1 MSLSAVHKH
10 LIMRMGIGCTFSHCG
25 QGRRGPVKAFQFLEG
40 SADRLEGV
48 CGLSHEGDVLGV
60 GGRHG
65 GQGGQDGWQERPFL
79 SPPSLPPVGK
89 RSCQAAVHK
98 KRRRSS
104 HLLKLD
110 GVGGFL
116 GIGALTLPFSLGAAA
131 FWELEAGLVEGS
143 FAFFVVAFFAAAH

>member
-1 MSLSAVHKH
+1 MLTDWRAFVVFLTRGTCSGLVVDTAVREV
-10 LIMRMGIGCTFSHCG
+10 RM
-25 QGRRGPVKAFQFLEG
+25 
-40 SADRLEGV
+40 
-48 CGLSHEGDVLGV
+48 
-60 GGRHG
+60 
-65 GQGGQDGWQERPFL
+65 
-79 SPPSLPPVGK
+79 VGK
-89 RSCQAAVHK
+89 KGLFCHLLLCLRLGNGAARQLSKK

-104 HLLKLD
+104 RLLKLD